1 MTKTYYKKENI
12 LVWYFLLALT
22 IGLIIFG
29 YVLVRYFAWQVLPLI
44 IMTISKIFKLS
55 KNNTSPIIELNNT
68 GIKIL
73 NPVLGDQFYPY
84 TDISEI
90 HLNSKILNGYIK
102 LKSKKKKIRID
113 SVAIDINDQKE
124 ISTFVNN
131 KIFV

>member
-29 YVLVRYFAWQVLPLI
+29 YVLVRYFVWQVLPLI
-44 IMTISKIFKLS
+44 IMIISKIFKLS

-68 GIKIL
+68 GIKVL

-84 TDISEI
+84 TDISKI
-90 HLNSKILNGYIK
+90 HLNSKTLNGYIK

-124 ISTFVNN
+124 ISTFINN
-131 KIFV
+131 KIFI

>member
-29 YVLVRYFAWQVLPLI
+29 YVLVRYFVWQVLPLI
-44 IMTISKIFKLS
+44 IMIISKIFKLS

-84 TDISEI
+84 TDISKI
-90 HLNSKILNGYIK
+90 HLNSKTLNGYIK

-113 SVAIDINDQKE
+113 SVAIDLYDQKQIVE
-124 ISTFVNN
+124 TVNSYIL
-131 KIFV
+131 K

>member
-29 YVLVRYFAWQVLPLI
+29 YVLIRYFVWQVLPLI
-44 IMTISKIFKLS
+44 IMILSKIFKLS

-84 TDISEI
+84 TDISKI
-90 HLNSKILNGYIK
+90 HLNSKTLNGYIK

-124 ISTFVNN
+124 ISTFINN
-131 KIFV
+131 KIFI

>member
-29 YVLVRYFAWQVLPLI
+29 YVLVRYFVWQVLPLI
-44 IMTISKIFKLS
+44 IMIISKIFKLS

-84 TDISEI
+84 TDISKI
-90 HLNSKILNGYIK
+90 HLNSKTLNGYIK

-124 ISTFVNN
+124 ISTFINN
-131 KIFV
+131 KIFI